1 MKALDLANYIVWYAN
16 KYYQNT
22 SFTHVKLQK
31 ILYYVYC
38 DFLKQGTQL
47 FNDEIQKWQYGPVTP
62 SVYNH
67 FRSNGF
73 SRISTPETE
82 VKFINDDKGIRF
94 EREPFNPESLELDA
108 DQVLKLNEIIKSL
121 ITKEAF
127 ELVEKTHQESSW
139 LRDENLIN
147 AGQKSISYTL
157 QELKNESFTIEQ
169 LIS

>member
-1 MKALDLANYIVWYAN
+1 MKALDIANYIVWYAN
-16 KYYQNT
+16 KHYQDT

-38 DFLKQGTQL
+38 DFLKQGTEL

-62 SVYNH
+62 SVYDR

-82 VKFINDDKGIRF
+82 VKFIKDEEGIRF
-94 EREPFNPESLELDA
+94 EREPFNPESLELNT
-108 DQVLKLNEIIKSL
+108 DQVSQLNEIIKSL

-127 ELVEKTHQESSW
+127 ELVEKTHQEASW
-139 LRDENLIN
+139 LRHETLIN
-147 AGQKSISYTL
+147 AGQKSISYTP

>member
-16 KYYQNT
+16 KYYPEI

-38 DFLKQGTQL
+38 DFLKKGTKL

-62 SVYNH
+62 SVYDR

-82 VKFINDDKGIRF
+82 VKFIKDNEGIRF
-94 EREPFNPESLELDA
+94 ERKPFNPESLALNP
-108 DQVLKLNEIIKSL
+108 DQLSQLNKTIESL

-127 ELVEKTHQESSW
+127 ELVEKTHQETSW
-139 LRDENLIN
+139 LRHETLIN
-147 AGQKSISYTL
+147 AGHKNINYSCE
-157 QELKNESFTIEQ
+157 ELKNESFTIEQ